1 MKMSTILKTL
11 NSPKKK
17 RKAVAVLRAKQAEEE
32 IEIKRRQELAAQK
45 TYKKYANPDKRKSF
59 SVAASQIVTASR
71 PLGSELATDDND
83 TRAPDDAAIENKD
96 EKHVDTE
103 R

>member
-32 IEIKRRQELAAQK
+32 IEIKRRQDLAAQK
-45 TYKKYANPDKRKSF
+45 QYKKYAHPDKRAGI
-59 SVAASQIVTASR
+59 SVTNS
-71 PLGSELATDDND
+71 
-83 TRAPDDAAIENKD
+83 
-96 EKHVDTE
+96 
-103 R
+103 